1 MALTKAALKKP
12 TKEEIIKFTLDLQD
26 NFNQYLKCIKK
37 DLSEIRKNFSKLEA
51 ELAVTKEVNNVLR
64 NQMIQV
70 EIKYWS
76 NQQYYRRDCLEIN
89 SIPERLI
96 DSLLEETALNTFK
109 ELGVSIDTS
118 DIKACHRVGPPSQK
132 KVIIK
137 MSRRKDEDRM
147 WRVKKT
153 LRV

>member
-12 TKEEIIKFTLDLQD
+12 TKEEIIKLTLDLQD

-64 NQMIQV
+64 NQMIQ
-70 EIKYWS
+70 IKMKSWS
-76 NQQYYRRDCLEIN
+76 NQQYSRRDCLEIN

-118 DIKACHRVGPPSQK
+118 DIEACIV
-132 KVIIK
+132 
-137 MSRRKDEDRM
+137 
-147 WRVKKT
+147 
-153 LRV
+153 

>member
-12 TKEEIIKFTLDLQD
+12 TKEEIIKLTLDLQD

-70 EIKYWS
+70 EMKSWS
-76 NQQYYRRDCLEIN
+76 NQQYSRCDCLEIN

-118 DIKACHRVGPPSQK
+118 DIEACIV
-132 KVIIK
+132 
-137 MSRRKDEDRM
+137 
-147 WRVKKT
+147 
-153 LRV
+153 

>member
-12 TKEEIIKFTLDLQD
+12 TKEEIIKLTLDLQD

-70 EIKYWS
+70 EMKSWS
-76 NQQYYRRDCLEIN
+76 NQQYSRRDCLEIN

-118 DIKACHRVGPPSQK
+118 DIEACIV
-132 KVIIK
+132 
-137 MSRRKDEDRM
+137 
-147 WRVKKT
+147 
-153 LRV
+153 

>member
-70 EIKYWS
+70 EMKSWS
-76 NQQYYRRDCLEIN
+76 NQQYSRRDCLEIN

-118 DIKACHRVGPPSQK
+118 DIEACHLVGPPSQK

>member
-12 TKEEIIKFTLDLQD
+12 TKEEIIKLTLDLQD

-51 ELAVTKEVNNVLR
+51 ELAVTKEVNNVLH

-70 EIKYWS
+70 EMKSWS
-76 NQQYYRRDCLEIN
+76 NQQYSRRDCLEIN

-118 DIKACHRVGPPSQK
+118 DIEACIV
-132 KVIIK
+132 
-137 MSRRKDEDRM
+137 
-147 WRVKKT
+147 
-153 LRV
+153 

>member
-12 TKEEIIKFTLDLQD
+12 TKEEIVKLTLDLQD

-51 ELAVTKEVNNVLR
+51 ELAVTKEVNNVLG

-70 EIKYWS
+70 EIKSWS